1 MNEAL
6 QLIPYDAPVAAQNT
20 IFPHLSQRRA
30 VFEFPRV
37 EQADYAVIDSN
48 LPVSSHER
56 EEGYDA
62 AAQDLPGFQE
72 IFDSRRRARVPEASV
87 KVSVIIPALNEEA
100 AIGRVVREIPRDLV
114 QEIIVV
120 DNGSTDGTAKAAR
133 EAGARVVSADAKGYG
148 AACMAGVA
156 AAPDA
161 DIYAFLDGDG
171 SDIAAR
177 LPDLLRP
184 VADGDAALA
193 LGLRSGRVEPG
204 SMPWHQRLG
213 NRIFVMLIWLLSGRR
228 LRDLPSFKVIGAPAL
243 RSLDLQE
250 RTHGWTAELISKAAF
265 RRLEIAEVE
274 TGYRRRLGK
283 SKVSGTAKGSFL
295 AFVRITRAIA
305 RSWFEVR
312 RPTLAALG
320 AVLGALAGVPVLA
333 VSAIGLLSI
342 EGTNYKV
349 LAAVWLWALPVLAVC
364 AVVGYCCGRVAGLFR
379 RPGKASD

>member
-1 MNEAL
+1 M
-6 QLIPYDAPVAAQNT
+6 
-20 IFPHLSQRRA
+20 
-30 VFEFPRV
+30 
-37 EQADYAVIDSN
+37 
-48 LPVSSHER
+48 
-56 EEGYDA
+56 
-62 AAQDLPGFQE
+62 
-72 IFDSRRRARVPEASV
+72 

-120 DNGSTDGTAKAAR
+120 DNRSTDGTAKAAR

-161 DIYAFLDGDG
+161 DIYAFMDGDG

-184 VADGDAALA
+184 VADGDAPLA
-193 LGLRSGRVEPG
+193 LGVRSGAVEPG

-213 NRIFVMLIWLLSGRR
+213 NRLFVMLIWLLSGRR
-228 LRDLPSFKVIGAPAL
+228 LLDLPSFKVIAAPVL

-274 TGYRRRLGK
+274 TGYRRRLGQ
-283 SKVSGTAKGSFL
+283 SKVSGTAKGSSL

-320 AVLGALAGVPVLA
+320 AVLGALAGVVVLA
-333 VSAIGLLSI
+333 VFAIGLLSI